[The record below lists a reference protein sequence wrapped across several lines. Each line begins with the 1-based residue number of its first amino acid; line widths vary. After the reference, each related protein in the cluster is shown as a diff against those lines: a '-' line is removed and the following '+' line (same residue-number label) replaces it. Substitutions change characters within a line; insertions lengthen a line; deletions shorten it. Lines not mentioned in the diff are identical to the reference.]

1 MRIGRTSFAM
11 SHRMHAG
18 PDGRLVGEV
27 GTVLVAYDYAA
38 ARPMPVPDAWRRR
51 LAAYEGRPSIRRL
64 RCRAPAATPFLTRTR
79 RRPMADQHQ
88 FDLLILGGGM
98 SYVGAIRAA
107 QLGLSVGLVERDRLG
122 GTCLNRGC
130 IPSKALL
137 ETADLLHRVTEQGA
151 EFGLA
156 GHEGISLDYGALGTR
171 RDAVIEKHVK
181 GVEFLMKKNNVTVLQ
196 GNGVLTGPTSVH
208 VSGGASGDIEA
219 TATNV
224 MLATGSAPRSLPGL
238 DPDGRAD
245 HHQRR
250 GAARNDV
257 PERVTIVGAGA
268 IGVEWASMYRDF
280 GAEVTLIEFA
290 DRVVPLEDPEISK
303 ELTRVFKKRG
313 ITILTA
319 STIDTETLKK
329 SENEVS
335 FQVAGKDGG
344 KRTDITAD
352 VILVAVGRRPL
363 TENIGLEGISG
374 LKVERGY
381 VMVDEFMRTG
391 VEHLYAIGDIVPGFA
406 LAHVASH
413 EAVVA
418 VEHMA
423 GHDPEPVR
431 MDLMPRVTFCRPQIA
446 SVGMSEAE
454 ATAAGHAVKTGSFPF
469 RALGKA
475 TIVGEIDGFAKFVAD
490 ADTGILLGA
499 HIIGPHAGDLLAEP
513 TLARLVE
520 GTAAEIA
527 MSVHA
532 HPTLTEV
539 LAEAALAVDGA
550 AIHV

>member
-1 MRIGRTSFAM
+1 M
-11 SHRMHAG
+11 AG
-18 PDGRLVGEV
+18 EQR
-27 GTVLVAYDYAA
+27 
-38 ARPMPVPDAWRRR
+38 
-51 LAAYEGRPSIRRL
+51 
-64 RCRAPAATPFLTRTR
+64 
-79 RRPMADQHQ
+79 
-88 FDLLILGGGM
+88 FDVLILGGGM

-137 ETADLLHRVTEQGA
+137 ETADLLHRVKEQGA

-156 GHEGISLDYGALGTR
+156 GNEHVSLDYGALAKR
-171 RDAVIEKHVK
+171 RDAVIEKHVS
-181 GVEFLMKKNNVTVLQ
+181 GVEFLMKKNKVTVLKGQ
-196 GNGVLTGPTSVH
+196 GTLTGPTSVR
-208 VSGGASGDIEA
+208 VSGGESGDVEASGGHLI
-219 TATNV
+219 
-224 MLATGSAPRSLPGL
+224 LATGSAPKSLPGL
-238 DPDGRAD
+238 EPDGELIITSDEALT
-245 HHQRR
+245 R
-250 GAARNDV
+250 GDV
-257 PERVTIVGAGA
+257 PGRIAIVGAGA

-290 DRVVPLEDPEISK
+290 DRIVPLEDPEISK
-303 ELTRVFKKRG
+303 ELARVFRKRG
-313 ITILTA
+313 ITLHTA
-319 STIDTETLKK
+319 STIDPESIDRTRDGEIA
-329 SENEVS
+329 
-335 FQVAGKDGG
+335 FQIATKDGSR
-344 KRTDITAD
+344 RTDLAAD

-363 TENIGLEGISG
+363 TDGIGLEHIEG
-374 LKVERGY
+374 LEVDRGY
-381 VMVDEFMRTG
+381 VKVDEYMRTG
-391 VEHLYAIGDIVPGFA
+391 AKGLYAIGDIVPGFA

-418 VEHMA
+418 VEHLA

-431 MDLMPRVTFCRPQIA
+431 MDLMPRVTFCRPQIG
-446 SVGMSEAE
+446 SVGLSEEE
-454 ATAAGHAVKTGSFPF
+454 AKAAGRNVKTGSFPF

-490 ADTGILLGA
+490 ADTGALLGA

-520 GTAAEIA
+520 ATTGEIA

>member
-1 MRIGRTSFAM
+1 
-11 SHRMHAG
+11 
-18 PDGRLVGEV
+18 
-27 GTVLVAYDYAA
+27 
-38 ARPMPVPDAWRRR
+38 
-51 LAAYEGRPSIRRL
+51 
-64 RCRAPAATPFLTRTR
+64 
-79 RRPMADQHQ
+79 MADQQ
-88 FDLLILGGGM
+88 TFDLLILGGGM

-107 QLGLSVGLVERDRLG
+107 QLGLTVGLVERDRLG

-137 ETADLLHRVTEQGA
+137 ETAELLQRVTERGG

-156 GHEGISLDYGALGTR
+156 GHEGVSLDYDALGVR
-171 RDAVIEKHVK
+171 RDAVVDKHVG
-181 GVEFLMKKNNVTVLQ
+181 GVEFLMKKNNVTVIA
-196 GNGVLTGPTSVH
+196 GNGTLTGPTSVR
-208 VSGGASGDIEA
+208 VSGGAAGDVEA
-219 TATNV
+219 SATNLI
-224 MLATGSAPRSLPGL
+224 LATGSAPRSLPGL
-238 DPDGRAD
+238 DPDGRLIITSDEALT
-245 HHQRR
+245 
-250 GAARNDV
+250 RNDV
-257 PERVTIVGAGA
+257 PKRVTIVGAGA

-280 GAEVTLIEFA
+280 GAEVTLVEFA
-290 DRVVPLEDPEISK
+290 DRVVPLEDSEVSK
-303 ELTRVFKKRG
+303 ELARIFRKRG
-313 ITILTA
+313 IAIHTA

-329 SENEVS
+329 ADGEIS
-335 FQVAGKDGG
+335 FTIGGKDGG
-344 KRTDITAD
+344 KRTEVTSD

-363 TENIGLEGISG
+363 TENIGLEGIG
-374 LKVERGY
+374 GIALERGY
-381 VMVDEFMRTG
+381 VKVDAFMQTG
-391 VEHLYAIGDIVPGFA
+391 VPHLYAIGDIVPGFA

-418 VEHMA
+418 VEHLA

-446 SVGMSEAE
+446 SVGMTDAE
-454 ATAAGHAVKTGSFPF
+454 ATAAGHEVKTGSFPF

-475 TIVGEIDGFAKFVAD
+475 TIVGEIDGFAKLVAD
-490 ADTGILLGA
+490 AATGILLGA

-520 GTAAEIA
+520 ATAAEIA